1 MTGRDLILYI
11 LQNNLEN
18 EEVFKDGRLI
28 GFMTVPE
35 CAVKFGVG
43 METINVW
50 VNIGV
55 LKGYNIGDEFYIPVL
70 PATEE
75 ML

>member
-18 EEVFKDGRLI
+18 EEVFKDGRLV
-28 GFMTVPE
+28 GFMSIPE

-43 METINVW
+43 IETIKIW
-50 VNIGV
+50 VKMGV
-55 LKGYNIGDEFYIPVL
+55 LKGYKIGDEFYIPVL
-70 PATEE
+70 PVSEE